1 MRQGPHFSNAPE
13 LYSLNPAVHCSDRHT
28 DSKFRIILSLSLS
41 LPVVG
46 DNKGPHC
53 PCIARKISTL
63 LPIPGGT
70 LRVAQTLAGDS
81 RPKRNETTEH
91 RVVPLSRSE
100 SIGSDI
106 CGLREVRGGGG
117 AKPFTRVILGVRSA
131 AT

>member
-1 MRQGPHFSNAPE
+1 MRQSSIVLIRQCTAQ
-13 LYSLNPAVHCSDRHT
+13 T
-28 DSKFRIILSLSLS
+28 DTKTVSFALSSLSLSLS

-117 AKPFTRVILGVRSA
+117 EAVHASNTRRAVGGHV
-131 AT
+131 TC